1 MINLTTLWCGSRS
14 SSDPL
19 RYGLGSGAPRS
30 AAERRPVV
38 VWNLTRGCNL
48 RCVHC
53 YSDSQASKYPGEL
66 TTAEAMAVV
75 DQLAEFRAPAVLFSG
90 GEPLLRRDLFA
101 IADYARQKGL
111 RCTLSTNG
119 TLIDMAKAKRVR
131 QAGFTYVGV
140 SIDGIGRSNDI
151 FRGVPGAFERALQA
165 VRNLR
170 AVGRRVGLRMTLT
183 RWNFRD
189 LEAVFGLIEKESI
202 ARACFYHLV
211 YSGRGSDIR
220 VDDLSHDETRKT
232 LDLLLRRIEDL
243 HGRGLETEVLTVDNH
258 ADGVYAYL
266 KLRERDPARAEE
278 VHRLLKWNGGGAHSS
293 GVGIGCIGWSGD
305 VHPDQFWRH
314 HTLGNVKE
322 RPFSEI
328 WMDTSHPLMAGLK
341 NRLPLLKGRCGGC
354 KFKEL
359 CGGSFR
365 ARAEAVHGDP
375 WAPDP
380 ACYLTDGEIG
390 AASGESGPS

>member
-1 MINLTTLWCGSRS
+1 MINLTTLWCGGKSG
-14 SSDPL
+14 SDSL

-30 AAERRPVV
+30 ASERRPVV

-48 RCVHC
+48 KCVHC
-53 YSDSQASKYPGEL
+53 YSDSQARKYPGEL
-66 TTAEAMAVV
+66 TTDEAKAVV
-75 DQLAEFRAPAVLFSG
+75 DQLADFGVPAVLFSG

-101 IADYARQKGL
+101 IADYARQRGL

-119 TLIDMAKAKRVR
+119 TLIDVAKAKRVR
-131 QAGFTYVGV
+131 EAGFTYVGV
-140 SIDGIGRSNDI
+140 SIDGIGRNNDI

-165 VRNLR
+165 LRNLR
-170 AVGRRVGLRMTLT
+170 AVGQRTGLRMTLT

-189 LEAVFGLIEKESI
+189 LEAVFDLVERESI

-220 VDDLSHDETRKT
+220 VDDLSHEETRRT
-232 LDLLLRRIEDL
+232 LDLLLRRTEEF
-243 HGRGLETEVLTVDNH
+243 HARGLESEVLTVDNH
-258 ADGVYAYL
+258 VDGVYAYL

-278 VHRLLKWNGGGAHSS
+278 VRRLLEWNGGGTYSS

-314 HTLGNVKE
+314 QTLGNVKE
-322 RPFSEI
+322 RPFGEI
-328 WMDTSHPLMAGLK
+328 WTDTSHPLMAGLK
-341 NRLPLLKGRCGGC
+341 NRLPLLKGRCGACTFRG
-354 KFKEL
+354 L

-375 WAPDP
+375 WGPDP
-380 ACYLTDGEIG
+380 ACYLTDGEI
-390 AASGESGPS
+390 SGGGSA